1 MKSSKSNKMIAEK
14 YAVVGMM
21 SGTSMD
27 GMDLVLCQFSRESNE
42 WHFHVEKALTYDYS
56 PEWIT
61 KLNQAFHLPADEFLE
76 LHNAYGRLIGDH
88 IARFLKDNKL
98 SADLVASHGHTIF
111 HQPEK
116 GFTFQL
122 GEGASIVSRCN
133 VTTVSDFRTMDVAL
147 GGQGAPLVPVG
158 DELLFSRY
166 GYCLNLGG
174 FANVSNRPDGKRI
187 AFDLC
192 PVNIVLNEL
201 ARRTGNEFD
210 MDGKI
215 GRSGIPYPQLVND
228 LNNLEYYRQSGP
240 KSLGREWV
248 EKSYLPL
255 LDKYNLP
262 LENIMGSVYE
272 HIAEQIGSYLD
283 LSGPGE
289 VLVTGGGAFNTFLIE
304 KIQSHTKS
312 GLIIP
317 DEQLVKF
324 KEALIFAFLGL
335 LRLRNETNCLSSVT
349 GAVRD
354 SSSGVIHLSR

>member
-1 MKSSKSNKMIAEK
+1 MIAEK

-27 GMDLVLCQFSRESNE
+27 GMDLVLCRFGRNKDD
-42 WHFHVEKALTYDYS
+42 WHFHIEKAVTYDYS
-56 PEWIT
+56 PEWT
-61 KLNQAFHLPADEFLE
+61 TNLNQAFCLPADEFLA
-76 LHNAYGRLIGDH
+76 LHNAYGRLIGDYVT
-88 IARFLKDNKL
+88 RFLKDNKL

-166 GYCLNLGG
+166 SYCLNLGG
-174 FANVSNRPDGKRI
+174 FANVSNRRDGKRI
-187 AFDLC
+187 AFDIC

-201 ARRTGNEFD
+201 ARRTGKEFD
-210 MDGKI
+210 MDGEI
-215 GRSGIPYPQLVND
+215 GHSGIPHPQLVNE
-228 LNNLEYYRQSGP
+228 LNNLEFYKHSGP

-248 EKSYLPL
+248 EKSYMPL

-262 LENIMGSVYE
+262 LENIMSSVYE
-272 HIAEQIGSYLD
+272 HISVQIGSYLN

-304 KIQSHTKS
+304 KIQSHTQS
-312 GLIIP
+312 ELVIP
-317 DEQLVKF
+317 GEQLVKF

-335 LRLRNETNCLSSVT
+335 LRFLNVTNCLASVT

>member
-1 MKSSKSNKMIAEK
+1 MKGEEYS
-14 YAVVGMM
+14 VVGMM

-27 GMDLVLCQFSRESNE
+27 GMDLVLCRFSRERNE
-42 WHFHVEKALTYDYS
+42 WQFQIEKALTYDYS
-56 PEWIT
+56 PEWT
-61 KLNQAFHLPADEFLE
+61 ANLNQAFRLPADEFLL
-76 LHNAYGRLIGDH
+76 LHNAYGRLIGNYV
-88 IARFLKDNKL
+88 ARFLEDNKL

-122 GEGASIVSRCN
+122 GEGASILSRCH
-133 VTTVSDFRTMDVAL
+133 VTTVCDFRTTDVAL

-158 DELLFSRY
+158 DELLFSGY
-166 GYCLNLGG
+166 EYCLNLGG
-174 FANVSNRPDGKRI
+174 FANVSNRHDGKRI

-201 ARRTGNEFD
+201 ARRTGKEFD
-210 MDGKI
+210 RQGEI
-215 GRSGIPYPQLVND
+215 GRSGIPFPQLVNE
-228 LNNLEYYRQSGP
+228 LNNLEYYTQGGP

-248 EKSYLPL
+248 EKRYMPL

-262 LENIMGSVYE
+262 LENMMSSVYE
-272 HIAEQIGSYLD
+272 HISVQIGSYLD
-283 LSGPGE
+283 LSGTGK

-304 KIQSHTKS
+304 KIQSHTQS
-312 GLIIP
+312 GLVIP
-317 DEQLVKF
+317 EEQLVKF

-335 LRLRNETNCLSSVT
+335 LRLRNEINCLATVT

>member
-1 MKSSKSNKMIAEK
+1 MNNEK

-27 GMDLVLCQFSRESNE
+27 GMDLVLCRFSRNKKE
-42 WHFHVEKALTYDYS
+42 WHFHIEKAVTYDYT
-56 PEWIT
+56 PEWT
-61 KLNQAFHLPADEFLE
+61 TNLNEAFRLSAGEFLL

-88 IARFLKDNKL
+88 VTQFLKENNL

-116 GFTFQL
+116 LFTYQL

-147 GGQGAPLVPVG
+147 GGQGAPLVPIG
-158 DELLFSRY
+158 DELLFSQY

-174 FANVSNRPDGKRI
+174 FANVSNRHEGKRI
-187 AFDLC
+187 AFDIC

-201 ARRTGNEFD
+201 SRRK
-210 MDGKI
+210 GKEYDKGGQI
-215 GRSGIPYPQLVND
+215 GRSGIPHPQLVEE
-228 LNNLEYYRQSGP
+228 LNSLEYYLQTAP

-255 LDKYNLP
+255 LDKFNLP
-262 LENIMGSVYE
+262 LENIMSSVYE
-272 HIAEQIGSYLD
+272 HISQQIGSYLD
-283 LSGPGE
+283 HSGPGE
-289 VLVTGGGAFNTFLIE
+289 VLVTGGGAFNNFLIE
-304 KIQSHTKS
+304 KIQSQTKS
-312 GLIIP
+312 NLVIP

-335 LRLRNETNCLSSVT
+335 LRFLNETNCLSSVT
-349 GAVRD
+349 GAMRD
-354 SSSGVIHLSR
+354 SSSGIIHLSSQN

>member
-1 MKSSKSNKMIAEK
+1 MTAKNF
-14 YAVVGMM
+14 AVVGMM

-27 GMDLVLCQFSRESNE
+27 GMDLVLCRFSREGNE
-42 WHFHVEKALTYDYS
+42 WHFHIEKALTYDYS
-56 PEWIT
+56 PEWT
-61 KLNQAFHLPADEFLE
+61 TNLNEAFRLPAGEFLQ
-76 LHNAYGRLIGDH
+76 LHNAYGRLIGDYV
-88 IARFLKDNKL
+88 ARFLKDNKI

-122 GEGASIVSRCN
+122 GEGASIVSRCK

-158 DELLFSRY
+158 DELLFSGY

-174 FANVSNRPDGKRI
+174 FANVSNRRDGKRI
-187 AFDLC
+187 AFDIC

-201 ARRTGNEFD
+201 ARRTGKEFD

-215 GRSGIPYPQLVND
+215 GRSGIPHPQLVNE
-228 LNNLEYYRQSGP
+228 LNSLEFYLQGGP

-248 EKSYLPL
+248 DKSFMPL

-262 LENIMGSVYE
+262 LEIIMSSVYE
-272 HIAEQIGSYLD
+272 HVSLQIGSYLD

-289 VLVTGGGAFNTFLIE
+289 VLVTGGGTFNTFLIE
-304 KIQSHTKS
+304 KIKSHTQS
-312 GLIIP
+312 ELVIP
-317 DEQLVKF
+317 DEQLIKF

-335 LRLRNETNCLSSVT
+335 LRFMNETNCLCSVT

>member
-1 MKSSKSNKMIAEK
+1 MTDGNYS
-14 YAVVGMM
+14 VVGMM

-27 GMDLVLCQFSRESNE
+27 GMDLVLCRFRREGRE
-42 WHFHVEKALTYDYS
+42 WHFHIDKALTYDYS
-56 PEWIT
+56 PEWT
-61 KLNQAFHLPADEFLE
+61 TNLNQAFRLPAGEFLE
-76 LHNAYGRLIGDH
+76 LHNAYGRLIGDY
-88 IARFLKDNKL
+88 IARFLKDNEL

-122 GEGASIVSRCN
+122 GEGASIVSRCQ

-174 FANVSNRPDGKRI
+174 FANVSNRHNGKRI
-187 AFDLC
+187 AFDIC

-201 ARRTGNEFD
+201 ARRTGKEFD
-210 MDGKI
+210 RSGNI
-215 GRSGIPYPQLVND
+215 GRSGTPHPQLVNE

-248 EKSYLPL
+248 EKSYMPL
-255 LDKYNLP
+255 LDKYDLP
-262 LENIMGSVYE
+262 LENSMSSVYE
-272 HIAEQIGSYLD
+272 HISLQIGSYLD

-289 VLVTGGGAFNTFLIE
+289 VLVTGGGAFNTYLIE
-304 KIQSHTKS
+304 KIQSRTRS
-312 GLIIP
+312 ELVIP
-317 DEQLVKF
+317 GELLVKF

-335 LRLRNETNCLSSVT
+335 LRFLNETNCLASVT

-354 SSSGVIHLSR
+354 SSSGVIHLGR

>member
-1 MKSSKSNKMIAEK
+1 MIEEK
-14 YAVVGMM
+14 YSVVGMM

-27 GMDLVLCQFSRESNE
+27 GMDLVLCRFTREKDK
-42 WHFHVEKALTYDYS
+42 WHFHIEKAVTYDYS
-56 PEWIT
+56 PEWT
-61 KLNQAFHLPADEFLE
+61 ANLNQAFRLPAGEFLE
-76 LHNAYGRLIGDH
+76 LHNAYGRLIGDYVT
-88 IARFLKDNKL
+88 RFLGENKL

-122 GEGASIVSRCN
+122 GEGASIVSHCH

-158 DELLFSRY
+158 DELLFSHY

-174 FANVSNRPDGKRI
+174 FANVSYRREGKRI
-187 AFDLC
+187 AFDIC
-192 PVNIVLNEL
+192 PVNIVMNEL
-201 ARRTGNEFD
+201 ARRTGKEYD
-210 MDGKI
+210 LDGKT
-215 GRSGIPYPQLVND
+215 GRSGIPHTQLVNE
-228 LNNLEYYRQSGP
+228 LNSLEFYRKRGP

-248 EKSYLPL
+248 EKSYIPL
-255 LDKYNLP
+255 LDKFNLP
-262 LENIMGSVYE
+262 LENIMSSVYE
-272 HIAEQIGSYLD
+272 HIAVQIGSYLD

-304 KIQSHTKS
+304 KIQSHTQS
-312 GLIIP
+312 RLVIP
-317 DEQLVKF
+317 GEQLVKF

-335 LRLRNETNCLSSVT
+335 LRFRNETNCLASVT

>member
-1 MKSSKSNKMIAEK
+1 MTAEK
-14 YAVVGMM
+14 YTVVGMM

-27 GMDLVLCQFSRESNE
+27 GMDLVLCRFGREKDE
-42 WHFHVEKALTYDYS
+42 WHFHVEKAVTYNYS
-56 PEWIT
+56 PEWT
-61 KLNQAFHLPADEFLE
+61 TNLNQAFRLPADEFLE
-76 LHNAYGRLIGDH
+76 LHNTYGRLIGDYVT
-88 IARFLKDNKL
+88 RFLKDNKL

-174 FANVSNRPDGKRI
+174 FANVSNRRDGKRI
-187 AFDLC
+187 AFDIC

-201 ARRTGNEFD
+201 ARRTGKEFD
-210 MDGKI
+210 PDGEI
-215 GRSGIPYPQLVND
+215 GRSGIPNPQLVNEMNSLD
-228 LNNLEYYRQSGP
+228 FYKQSGP

-248 EKSYLPL
+248 EKSYMPL

-262 LENIMGSVYE
+262 LENIMSSVYE
-272 HIAEQIGSYLD
+272 HISVQIGSYLD

-304 KIQSHTKS
+304 KIQSHS
-312 GLIIP
+312 QSELFIP

-335 LRLRNETNCLSSVT
+335 LRFRNETNCLATVT

>member
-1 MKSSKSNKMIAEK
+1 MVVEK

-27 GMDLVLCQFSRESNE
+27 GMDLVLCRFSLERNK
-42 WHFHVEKALTYDYS
+42 WKFYIEKGLTYAYS
-56 PEWIT
+56 SEWT
-61 KLNQAFHLPADEFLE
+61 ANLNQAFRLPAEDFLQ
-76 LHNAYGRLIGDH
+76 LHNAYGRLIGDYTS
-88 IARFLKDNKL
+88 RFLEENKL

-122 GEGASIVSRCN
+122 GEGASIVSRCKL
-133 VTTVSDFRTMDVAL
+133 TTVSDFRTMDVAL

-158 DELLFSRY
+158 DELLFPHY

-174 FANVSNRPDGKRI
+174 FANVSNRQEGKRI
-187 AFDLC
+187 AFDIC

-201 ARRTGNEFD
+201 SRKAGKEFD
-210 MDGKI
+210 RDGEM
-215 GRSGIPYPQLVND
+215 GRNGFPHPQLVNE
-228 LNNLEYYRQSGP
+228 LNSLEFYRQSGP

-248 EKSYLPL
+248 EKSYMPL
-255 LDKYNLP
+255 LEKYNLP
-262 LENIMGSVYE
+262 LDNIMSSVYE
-272 HIAEQIGSYLD
+272 HISVQIGSYLE

-289 VLVTGGGAFNTFLIE
+289 VLITGGGAFNTFLIE
-304 KIQSHTKS
+304 KIQSHTKCQ
-312 GLIIP
+312 LFIP

-335 LRLRNETNCLSSVT
+335 LRFRNEINCLASVT

-354 SSSGVIHLSR
+354 SSSGAIHVSR

>member
-1 MKSSKSNKMIAEK
+1 MITEK

-27 GMDLVLCQFSRESNE
+27 GMDLVLCRFSREKE
-42 WHFHVEKALTYDYS
+42 KWHFQIEKAVTYDYS
-56 PEWIT
+56 REWT
-61 KLNQAFHLPADEFLE
+61 ANLNQAFRLPAGDFLL
-76 LHNAYGRLIGDH
+76 LHNAYGRLIGDYVS
-88 IARFLKDNKL
+88 RFLKQNNI

-116 GFTFQL
+116 QFTWQL

-133 VTTVSDFRTMDVAL
+133 VTTVSDFRTQDVAL

-158 DELLFSRY
+158 DELLFSHY

-174 FANVSNRPDGKRI
+174 FANVSNRREGKRI
-187 AFDLC
+187 AFDIC

-201 ARRTGNEFD
+201 ARRTGKEFD
-210 MDGKI
+210 MEGKI
-215 GRSGIPYPQLVND
+215 GRSGIPHPQLVKE
-228 LNNLEYYRQSGP
+228 LNSLEFYMQTGP

-255 LDKYNLP
+255 LNKYNLP
-262 LENIMGSVYE
+262 LENVMSSVYE
-272 HIAEQIGSYLD
+272 HISVQIGSYLD
-283 LSGPGE
+283 LSGPGK
-289 VLVTGGGAFNTFLIE
+289 VLVTGGGAFNNFLIE
-304 KIQSHTKS
+304 KIQSHTRS
-312 GLIIP
+312 GLFIP

-335 LRLRNETNCLSSVT
+335 LRFLNETNCLASVT
-349 GAVRD
+349 GAIRD
-354 SSSGVIHLSR
+354 SSSGVIHLRG